1 MRKHLISAYAI
12 VCVTRYSLEV
22 KSSDAPSSTR
32 SGSTLAPTPR
42 LPFPVHFTQGT
53 SIGEKRATCACSK
66 IPNTTLRSSQR
77 YVVRSTGIES

>member
-42 LPFPVHFTQGT
+42 HPFPVHFTQVA

-66 IPNTTLRSSQR
+66 IPNTLRSSQR